1 MDYILVIPSFKRPT
15 TLLNKTY
22 ALLKRTNIFNSVKP
36 IIWLNEGEDDTE
48 YKTLFPDCDIKY
60 GGKSIVEKR
69 NLIQDSYPEGTRI
82 VMIDDD
88 IKEMIVYQEG
98 DTKRKV
104 TDLNAVIQ
112 HAFSCCERFNTTL
125 WGVYPIANP
134 FFQSA
139 NYRTNLCY
147 IVGAFF
153 GVINSKLSV
162 TTNYAEDFERS
173 IRYFIK
179 ENRVLRLEFIGI
191 DTNYYK
197 EKGGLQ
203 ETRTEEKNHNDKK
216 IVVEMFPELVKLC
229 EKRGRTEIAFI
240 KSKGILVKEDNIPS
254 F

>member
-1 MDYILVIPSFKRPT
+1 MDYVLVIPSFKRPT
-15 TLLNKTY
+15 TLLNKTH
-22 ALLKRTNIFNSVKP
+22 ALLKRTNIFDFVKP

-48 YKTLFPDCDIKY
+48 YKTLFPDCDIKS
-60 GGKSIVEKR
+60 GGETLIKKR

-88 IKEMIVYQEG
+88 IKDINIYQEIN
-98 DTKRKV
+98 KSKKV
-104 TDLNAVIQ
+104 SDLNAVIQ
-112 HAFSCCERFNTTL
+112 HAFSCCERFNTTF
-125 WGVYPIANP
+125 WGVYPISNP
-134 FFQSA
+134 LCMSS
-139 NYRTNLCY
+139 NYRLNLCY

-153 GVINSKLSV
+153 GVINSKLSI

-173 IRYFIK
+173 IKYFIK
-179 ENRVLRLEFIGI
+179 EKKVLRLEFVGLN
-191 DTNYYK
+191 TNYYK

-203 ETRTEEKNHNDKK
+203 ESRTEEKNYNDKK

-240 KSKGILVKEDNIPS
+240 KSKGVLVKEDNIPT